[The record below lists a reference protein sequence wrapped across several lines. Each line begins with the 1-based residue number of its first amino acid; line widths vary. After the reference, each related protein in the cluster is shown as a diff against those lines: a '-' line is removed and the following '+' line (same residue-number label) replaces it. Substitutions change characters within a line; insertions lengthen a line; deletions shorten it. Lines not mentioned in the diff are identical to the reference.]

1 MTFKTQV
8 NRFRKS
14 ATWLGPNHAP
24 GVQLLIALATELDNG
39 KINAG
44 LATAFRQTWRALLD
58 AKPDT
63 EVAVSDPV
71 DDLIEG
77 LGK

>member
-8 NRFRKS
+8 NRFKRS

-24 GVQLLIALATELDNG
+24 GLELLIALAKELDEG
-39 KINAG
+39 HINAG
-44 LATAFRQTWRALLD
+44 MATAFRQTWKTLLD
-58 AKPDT
+58 AKPTTDG
-63 EVAVSDPV
+63 APADPV

-77 LGK
+77 LSK